1 MDLDALKRYLVARLQ
16 EPSTW
21 RGLILIAT
29 AAGAKLSPQQV
40 EAILTGGILL
50 AGLVAVA
57 FPDRRP
63 ILPPPAPKDDGQDSG
78 V

>member
-1 MDLDALKRYLVARLQ
+1 MLKPDWRAAGAYLVARLQ

-29 AAGAKLSPQQV
+29 ALGTKAAPEVWEAVVTAGLLLS
-40 EAILTGGILL
+40 
-50 AGLVAVA
+50 GLVAVA

-63 ILPPPAPKDDGQDSG
+63 PAEG
-78 V
+78 

>member
-1 MDLDALKRYLVARLQ
+1 MDLEAAKAFLVARLQ

-29 AAGAKLSPQQV
+29 ALGANVKPELA
-40 EAILTGGILL
+40 EAIVTGGLML

-63 ILPPPAPKDDGQDSG
+63 PHVPKAPDDGQNSG
-78 V
+78 A